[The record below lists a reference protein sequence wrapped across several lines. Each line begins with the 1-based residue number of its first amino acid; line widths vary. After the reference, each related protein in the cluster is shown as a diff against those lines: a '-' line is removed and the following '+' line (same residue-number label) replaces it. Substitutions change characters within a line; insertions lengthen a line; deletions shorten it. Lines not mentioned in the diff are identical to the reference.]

1 MATSAAVSRRIR
13 RFRGTG
19 QKACIAYPSSGRH
32 FYGQAA
38 IGDETS
44 PECTTRFNRD
54 TVPAM
59 NDAGSPITVQV
70 HAAIAEIPAAAW
82 DACAGGVNPSVSYAF
97 LSALEDSGST
107 TTRTGWAAQHLSLA
121 APDGTILGVVPLY
134 AKTHSY
140 GEYVFDYGW
149 ADAYERAGGR
159 YYPKLISAVPFTPV
173 PGPRLLL
180 RPGAPPET
188 RDHLIAGMVELCNRR
203 RISSVHVTFPEER
216 DAEALSGAGFLQR
229 IGQQFHWTNNGYR
242 DFDDYLAALNSRKRK
257 AVKKERREAL
267 VDGLEI
273 EVLTGSDLKSRHWD
287 AFYRFYLATSDRKW
301 GQSYLNRKFFD
312 MIGERMPENIVLV
325 MAQRAGKYVAGAL
338 NLLGKDT
345 IYGRNWGSYGDYKFL
360 HFECCYY
367 RAIEFAIN
375 RGLARVEAGAQGPH
389 KLQRGYLPV
398 PTYSAHWIPDPG
410 FRRAVAQF
418 VAREREMV
426 EHKIDVLSEYSPFR
440 HTAEPPASKG

>member
-1 MATSAAVSRRIR
+1 MS
-13 RFRGTG
+13 
-19 QKACIAYPSSGRH
+19 
-32 FYGQAA
+32 
-38 IGDETS
+38 
-44 PECTTRFNRD
+44 
-54 TVPAM
+54 
-59 NDAGSPITVQV
+59 DADGSITVRV
-70 HAAIAEIPAAAW
+70 HAAIAEVPAAAW
-82 DACAGGVNPSVSYAF
+82 DACAGDINPSVSYAF

-107 TTRTGWAAQHLSLA
+107 TARTGWTPQHLSLA
-121 APDGTILGVVPLY
+121 GPDGTVVGVVPLY

-159 YYPKLISAVPFTPV
+159 YYPKLLSAVPFTPV

-180 RPGAPPET
+180 HPAAPPQAQM
-188 RDHLIAGMVELCNRR
+188 HLIAAMVELANRR
-203 RISSVHVTFPEER
+203 RISSVHVTFPERSE
-216 DAEALSGAGFLQR
+216 AEALTEAGFLQR
-229 IGQQFHWTNNGYR
+229 IGQQFHWTNEGYR

-257 AVKKERREAL
+257 AVKKERREAIG
-267 VDGLEI
+267 DGLEI
-273 EVLTGSDLKSRHWD
+273 EVLTGDDLKPRHWD

-301 GQSYLNRKFFD
+301 GQAYLNRKFFALV
-312 MIGERMPENIVLV
+312 GERMPEKVVLV
-325 MAQRAGKYVAGAL
+325 MAQRDGKYVAGAL
-338 NLLGKDT
+338 NLLGKET

-375 RGLARVEAGAQGPH
+375 RGLKRVEAGAQGPH

-418 VAREREMV
+418 LAREREMV
-426 EHKIDVLSEYSPFR
+426 ERKIEGLAEFSPFR
-440 HTAEPPASKG
+440 RETAG